1 MRDGVQ
7 RDMDAVQELVHVC
20 CHKAMLLEMMD
31 NVKIRGQPSHTN
43 HVLKS
48 SNSELQNEQLE
59 MSNKLRSATGGK
71 DSDMNAY
78 VDLMD
83 SLQTSK

>member
-1 MRDGVQ
+1 MSRLEDN
-7 RDMDAVQELVHVC
+7 
-20 CHKAMLLEMMD
+20 LLTQ
-31 NVKIRGQPSHTN
+31 I
-43 HVLKS
+43 HVLKF